1 MAVSVN
7 AALKNLKTY
16 AFDDISQ
23 AVKIEHDTLSDGAKY
38 AVGDIYNVNEGCIY
52 DISSYIRSKN
62 ATAQTDIRIDAEV
75 YNTLNIKIA
84 DIAGKYYRLNS
95 GSQLSERIKSVNRP
109 LMPAG
114 AAYVKLYA
122 YLTQGKATAYID
134 GISVY
139 NAEENNEITVEKFNF
154 SATESGWQFS
164 DTGSSTISDISEG
177 KKMNVSAGTAK
188 LSRKITTLHA
198 DVKYT
203 IITNYSSTAIFDACI
218 CFYDIQGKIIEGSL
232 MTTSGVPNTVNN
244 TVALNFIAP
253 SHYYAILYYDIK
265 SAGELTLSETIIRE
279 NGNGNVIRQAAQW
292 NLRGVGEITTED
304 SISGYSVKMNVTDGS
319 STPYVLCSNAVRLIQ
334 GKNYTLSYYVKAKN
348 TSAFSFRA
356 FLDLSNS
363 GDGWVNYAGGG
374 VNGDCEWE
382 KREYEF
388 QVSKT
393 SQLNAIGFQVLG
405 GSGIVYIDEVKISCG
420 DTASI
425 FAPAEVSVSS
435 VRHFEVDA
443 GESKE
448 FSSTLTLSNEIK
460 RNFTP
465 RAKIKQDGKIIST
478 VSLDFSKSV
487 TELTVGDNAVSITFN
502 VPAFLKKDTY
512 KLCLSPAQ
520 FNSLSDIVIAEF
532 TVTNENVTA
541 LPNCEVKIING
552 APAIVID
559 GKPQSAI
566 LYQKPY
572 GTGFLQ
578 DGDENIFESGINLYV
593 TYKGGLA
600 VNSTLKNKGGVGMND
615 DMWNADGSLDF
626 AALDSE
632 INATLSADSNAMV
645 MVNIGVF
652 APEWWLDINETEK
665 SVVSDSSGNF
675 TAIND
680 ASFASE
686 KFINEAGSALRL
698 IIEHMVEQPYYNRI
712 FGIKL
717 SAGRTYEW
725 MSYGEGGVY
734 CDYSTAAL
742 NGFRKYLMTKYAN
755 VSNLRLAWGDS
766 AVTFDTATI
775 PTMVERGESSLGMLV
790 SEQNVVDYN
799 TYVGYASANALISYA
814 KIVKEIIPNNLIVGA
829 YNGYL
834 WFSNGHDGLTSSH
847 TSLKTVLDSDY
858 IDFIAS
864 PANYNEKILGRAS
877 GVMSVADTV
886 RAYGKLYIIEE
897 DNRTSYSQGYSNVA
911 WNATEIN
918 SIGRTYSV
926 TDTINQAKRNAVY
939 NFVNGNGQWYF
950 DMEGGWF
957 DDEQLYSFIN
967 EMKAETDYSLKKYKN
982 LNNEVAVFVPDN
994 LYSYAAVNNGNSNPY
1009 YLYQYLYRA
1018 QRKNLEAT
1026 GAGYD
1031 IYSISSLT
1039 GNLPEYK
1046 VNIMLAPISLTDEE
1060 RNAINLKLKKDGK
1073 YIVWV
1078 YLTDYLKNGSA
1089 TVNQM
1094 SEMIGMTVKTDTVS
1108 GKKFAVKFA
1117 GNNSLVS
1124 GLTDIY
1130 YGSSGIVKTT
1140 LPYVSD
1146 SGATTLGYL
1155 ADYTSLLSK
1164 RVGLAYKDNGTY
1176 KSIFSSAPNLP
1187 ESFLRR
1193 IYAAAGVKV
1202 YSSDP
1207 NDVIWTNSSYIALH
1221 SAFSGIKT
1229 INLNGNYSVY
1239 DVFSKS
1245 YISMNTS
1252 VITYNHIGD
1261 ETKLFRLSEPENE
1274 ISNSDVTEKNIIAS
1288 GAFDNGKTGEELQ
1301 PDTTAWGVNTVVN
1314 GEEAYSGYSL
1324 KVSATDAAGGT
1335 MFNYG
1340 AGNVMAGKIKAN
1352 TPYRLSYMI
1361 KVTGAQSGFKVCPY
1375 FQPNG
1380 GTSVGRLI
1388 FGTDD
1393 RSSTYKLDIAA
1404 DTDWICQTAY
1414 CVTGEDVSAPRI
1426 GFRYKGTGTIYI
1438 DNVTLV
1444 EDDNYLVD
1452 GNMET
1457 TETWNGATI
1466 SEEGG
1471 YFGKGIVST
1480 GTAQSD
1486 SKNYFVAT
1494 SALVTGETYIV
1505 TAKVKIAD
1513 KGSGCNVSL
1522 RIYNFADGSKQTEIT
1537 NGNTRAIFT
1546 DNTDGWATAKVEFV
1560 AGEQAAPRWHRI
1572 QFVCNGV
1579 NTTYID
1585 EVRIIKK
1592 STNTEVPSSEIL
1604 SEGFEGETL
1613 NAAIDGDKGNDAL
1626 GFGYGVYGKNAQ
1638 IDHFA
1643 SSGAKKYSFAL
1654 DKDITLSKNE
1664 EKFNLLK
1671 VKFAFNAGAGVKL
1684 GARLVN
1690 GSNVISEVA
1699 IGNYVCGS
1707 GWVDANVNFVIPE
1720 DAPATAKLQVICDFA
1735 AADTTLKL
1743 DNFYAEGVM
1752 PASINVTFDGGNSQ
1766 TVKEGGKVTK
1776 PTDPVKVGYEFKGW
1790 YKGNEL
1796 YDFDTVI
1803 TADDESFDLT
1813 SKFELDL
1820 IDLSKENLTAEGLK
1834 LADGEQTYKT
1844 AKNSDGNVE
1853 TLYVNKS
1860 AAEDVAVKFV
1870 KEKQITG
1877 ITFDYLIVGS
1887 STESAVN
1894 YIGKD
1899 GTTKTAQT
1907 ATINADGAWHMVTLG
1922 ASDDFSAFEVSLK
1935 GFEGEML
1942 IANVN
1947 VTLKTYNV
1955 RFVDDEGAALSEVIT
1970 VINGETVAEDKIP
1983 AAEKAGYEFL
1993 GWKAAGEAF
2002 TKDTVITKDLTVS
2015 AQYVRLYTV
2024 TIVIADGTPNK
2035 TFTVKDGESFE
2046 LSSIA
2051 DIVPEKAADGKNTYA
2066 FKGWAIGETEI
2077 NEKVIITGDTTI
2089 IPVFTATAINSG
2101 SSGCAGSI
2109 GMGSIAG
2116 VILALGA
2123 VLVCKKKRD

>member
-1 MAVSVN
+1 MRVKFRNNGITFLVAFVMLVSLVVVAPFSVAK
-7 AALKNLKTY
+7 AA
-16 AFDDISQ
+16 
-23 AVKIEHDTLSDGAKY
+23 
-38 AVGDIYNVNEGCIY
+38 
-52 DISSYIRSKN
+52 
-62 ATAQTDIRIDAEV
+62 
-75 YNTLNIKIA
+75 
-84 DIAGKYYRLNS
+84 
-95 GSQLSERIKSVNRP
+95 
-109 LMPAG
+109 
-114 AAYVKLYA
+114 
-122 YLTQGKATAYID
+122 
-134 GISVY
+134 
-139 NAEENNEITVEKFNF
+139 EN
-154 SATESGWQFS
+154 
-164 DTGSSTISDISEG
+164 D
-177 KKMNVSAGTAK
+177 AGTA
-188 LSRKITTLHA
+188 
-198 DVKYT
+198 
-203 IITNYSSTAIFDACI
+203 
-218 CFYDIQGKIIEGSL
+218 
-232 MTTSGVPNTVNN
+232 
-244 TVALNFIAP
+244 
-253 SHYYAILYYDIK
+253 
-265 SAGELTLSETIIRE
+265 
-279 NGNGNVIRQAAQW
+279 
-292 NLRGVGEITTED
+292 
-304 SISGYSVKMNVTDGS
+304 
-319 STPYVLCSNAVRLIQ
+319 
-334 GKNYTLSYYVKAKN
+334 
-348 TSAFSFRA
+348 
-356 FLDLSNS
+356 
-363 GDGWVNYAGGG
+363 
-374 VNGDCEWE
+374 
-382 KREYEF
+382 
-388 QVSKT
+388 
-393 SQLNAIGFQVLG
+393 
-405 GSGIVYIDEVKISCG
+405 
-420 DTASI
+420 
-425 FAPAEVSVSS
+425 
-435 VRHFEVDA
+435 
-443 GESKE
+443 
-448 FSSTLTLSNEIK
+448 
-460 RNFTP
+460 
-465 RAKIKQDGKIIST
+465 
-478 VSLDFSKSV
+478 
-487 TELTVGDNAVSITFN
+487 
-502 VPAFLKKDTY
+502 
-512 KLCLSPAQ
+512 
-520 FNSLSDIVIAEF
+520 
-532 TVTNENVTA
+532 
-541 LPNCEVKIING
+541 
-552 APAIVID
+552 
-559 GKPQSAI
+559 
-566 LYQKPY
+566 
-572 GTGFLQ
+572 
-578 DGDENIFESGINLYV
+578 
-593 TYKGGLA
+593 
-600 VNSTLKNKGGVGMND
+600 
-615 DMWNADGSLDF
+615 
-626 AALDSE
+626 
-632 INATLSADSNAMV
+632 
-645 MVNIGVF
+645 
-652 APEWWLDINETEK
+652 
-665 SVVSDSSGNF
+665 
-675 TAIND
+675 
-680 ASFASE
+680 
-686 KFINEAGSALRL
+686 
-698 IIEHMVEQPYYNRI
+698 
-712 FGIKL
+712 
-717 SAGRTYEW
+717 
-725 MSYGEGGVY
+725 
-734 CDYSTAAL
+734 
-742 NGFRKYLMTKYAN
+742 
-755 VSNLRLAWGDS
+755 
-766 AVTFDTATI
+766 TATM
-775 PTMVERGESSLGMLV
+775 T
-790 SEQNVVDYN
+790 NV
-799 TYVGYASANALISYA
+799 
-814 KIVKEIIPNNLIVGA
+814 
-829 YNGYL
+829 
-834 WFSNGHDGLTSSH
+834 
-847 TSLKTVLDSDY
+847 
-858 IDFIAS
+858 
-864 PANYNEKILGRAS
+864 
-877 GVMSVADTV
+877 
-886 RAYGKLYIIEE
+886 
-897 DNRTSYSQGYSNVA
+897 
-911 WNATEIN
+911 
-918 SIGRTYSV
+918 
-926 TDTINQAKRNAVY
+926 
-939 NFVNGNGQWYF
+939 
-950 DMEGGWF
+950 
-957 DDEQLYSFIN
+957 
-967 EMKAETDYSLKKYKN
+967 
-982 LNNEVAVFVPDN
+982 
-994 LYSYAAVNNGNSNPY
+994 
-1009 YLYQYLYRA
+1009 
-1018 QRKNLEAT
+1018 
-1026 GAGYD
+1026 
-1031 IYSISSLT
+1031 
-1039 GNLPEYK
+1039 
-1046 VNIMLAPISLTDEE
+1046 
-1060 RNAINLKLKKDGK
+1060 
-1073 YIVWV
+1073 
-1078 YLTDYLKNGSA
+1078 
-1089 TVNQM
+1089 
-1094 SEMIGMTVKTDTVS
+1094 
-1108 GKKFAVKFA
+1108 
-1117 GNNSLVS
+1117 
-1124 GLTDIY
+1124 
-1130 YGSSGIVKTT
+1130 
-1140 LPYVSD
+1140 
-1146 SGATTLGYL
+1146 
-1155 ADYTSLLSK
+1155 
-1164 RVGLAYKDNGTY
+1164 
-1176 KSIFSSAPNLP
+1176 
-1187 ESFLRR
+1187 
-1193 IYAAAGVKV
+1193 
-1202 YSSDP
+1202 
-1207 NDVIWTNSSYIALH
+1207 
-1221 SAFSGIKT
+1221 
-1229 INLNGNYSVY
+1229 
-1239 DVFSKS
+1239 
-1245 YISMNTS
+1245 
-1252 VITYNHIGD
+1252 
-1261 ETKLFRLSEPENE
+1261 
-1274 ISNSDVTEKNIIAS
+1274 NIIAS
-1288 GAFDNGKTGEELQ
+1288 GAFDNGKTGDELQ
-1301 PDTTAWGVNTVVN
+1301 PDTTAWGLNTVVN

-1494 SALVTGETYIV
+1494 SALVTGETYVV

-1522 RIYNFADGSKQTEIT
+1522 RIYNFADGNKQTEIT

-1546 DNTDGWATAKVEFV
+1546 DNTDGWATAKVEFI

-1613 NAAIDGDKGNDAL
+1613 NATVDGDKGNDAL

-1654 DKDITLSKNE
+1654 DKDIALSKNG

-1699 IGNYVCGS
+1699 IGNYPCGS

-1720 DAPATAKLQVICDFA
+1720 DAPATAKLQVVCDFA

-1776 PTDPVKVGYEFKGW
+1776 PTDPVKVGYIFKGW
-1790 YKGNEL
+1790 YNGDEL

-1820 IDLSKENLTAEGLK
+1820 INLSKENLTAEGLK

-1853 TLYVNKS
+1853 ALYVNKS
-1860 AAEDVAVKFV
+1860 AAEDIAVKFV

-1907 ATINADGAWHMVTLG
+1907 ATISADGAWHTVTLG

-1970 VINGETVAEDKIP
+1970 VVNGETVAEDKIP
-1983 AAEKAGYEFL
+1983 AAEKTGYEFL
-1993 GWKAAGEAF
+1993 GWKAAGEVF
-2002 TKDTVITKDLTVS
+2002 TKDTVVTKDLTVS

-2024 TIVIADGTPNK
+2024 TIANADGTTNK

-2077 NEKVIITGDTTI
+2077 NEKVKIPGDTTI

-2123 VLVCKKKRD
+2123 VLICKKKRD